1 MFDDQ
6 ERLRATPVLQQL
18 LGQYAQAGTKDPAAW
33 PERLLHL
40 DGVAPAELVKW
51 HGELLAAGWV
61 ELHVGHSRCCYRA
74 TGAGLRAFQQVRQG
88 QLGADDEP
96 STVVGNDREPVA
108 DGDRGPTR
116 QRSRQRR
123 QPPSA
128 PGTEGAAPLQ

>member
-6 ERLRATPVLQQL
+6 ERLRVTPVLQQL

-33 PERLLHL
+33 QERLLHL
-40 DGVAPAELVKW
+40 DGVAPGELVKW

-61 ELHVGHSRCCYRA
+61 ELNVGHTRCGYRA

-88 QLGADDEP
+88 QVGEEGDSP
-96 STVVGNDREPVA
+96 TVVGNDREPVS

-116 QRSRQRR
+116 QRLRQRR
-123 QPPSA
+123 QPPAA
-128 PGTEGAAPLQ
+128 PGTEEAAHLQ